1 LTGSS
6 TTIDGIGVAGVP
18 PSRFA
23 RRNPDRP
30 RAKRRGA
37 MLNAFSGREAILQ
50 TPRRHMEGGR
60 EAVQVKRLI
69 KKRIRR
75 SAPGID
81 FAADV
86 NADVSVN
93 VAESRSTR
101 ADRARPPA
109 GRGADRAERGKENP

>member
-1 LTGSS
+1 M
-6 TTIDGIGVAGVP
+6 AAAP
-18 PSRFA
+18 RSRSA
-23 RRNPDRP
+23 RVNPDRRP
-30 RAKRRGA
+30 AKRDEA
-37 MLNAFSGREAILQ
+37 MLRAFSGREAILQ
-50 TPRRHMEGGR
+50 TPRRHTEGGR

-86 NADVSVN
+86 SADVSVN

-101 ADRARPPA
+101 ADRPKPPA
-109 GRGADRAERGKENP
+109 GRDADRPERGKENP